1 MPYFENPK
9 TKGSGIACAIPQKG
23 RCPFGCKGC
32 FYQSGRGYLEPL
44 EERTPNMPP
53 VVPGQVVRVN
63 DGNDSSN
70 DIHRVIE
77 DTARYPDRFFNTS
90 FRHRLAD
97 FPGPV
102 VLTLNPGDM
111 TDRDFWRVEDV
122 DPLMFVRFR
131 VNTWNL
137 KLAESAVEWY
147 SAREVTT
154 VLTFMAY
161 ETLDEIPE
169 EDRWAYGL
177 RKRTLNT
184 YFAITAGAW
193 EHVMEYFR
201 RNKWVHACGF
211 HEDVSTECRH
221 CGNCLREY
229 HAWKEKH
236 R

>member
-1 MPYFENPK
+1 MGYVENPK
-9 TKGSGIACAIPQKG
+9 TKDSGIACAIPQKG

-63 DGNDSSN
+63 DGNDSTN
-70 DIHRVIE
+70 AFYLVVAE
-77 DTARYPDRFFNTS
+77 TKKYPDRFFNTS
-90 FRHRLAD
+90 FPNRLPD

-102 VLTLNPGDM
+102 VLTLNPGEM
-111 TDRDFWRVEDV
+111 TNRNFWKVEAV

-137 KLAESAVEWY
+137 RLAEDAVRWY

-161 ETLDEIPE
+161 DTLAEIPE
-169 EDRWAYGL
+169 AEWWAYAE
-177 RKRTLNT
+177 RVRTLNR

-193 EHVMEYFR
+193 EHVMEHFR
-201 RNKWVHACGF
+201 RNPWVSSCGH
-211 HEDVSTECRH
+211 HEGVDTHCRH